1 MFLFCLAPISGKGKG
16 TVQPGSFMTRSFLL
30 LMKSS
35 HKPSESSSE
44 ALADAS
50 FCKTRPTLP
59 AGKFC
64 FRGRESPGKS
74 PATRDIPAAP
84 LEAGPGRARNGGS
97 ARRPRARTCRG
108 PEGPAPPP
116 RRLHLPPAG
125 ARPHLPEHP
134 RPGPRRRRRKGA
146 PRSPRPQVAAAG
158 GSARATR
165 PRGPG
170 GRGGAGPGGKPP
182 RTSDV
187 GALALVQQAGGR
199 AAHGG
204 GAGGAPRRRRQLPR
218 SRPRRTPLCS

>member
-97 ARRPRARTCRG
+97 ARRPRARTCRD

-125 ARPHLPEHP
+125 ARRARRFVP
-134 RPGPRRRRRKGA
+134 RPSVTGHTAQGGRELQPSRA
-146 PRSPRPQVAAAG
+146 SPAV
-158 GSARATR
+158 SARARATGSPALR
-165 PRGPG
+165 PRAGFSPATQADG
-170 GRGGAGPGGKPP
+170 GCFTTGSFP
-182 RTSDV
+182 TF
-187 GALALVQQAGGR
+187 
-199 AAHGG
+199 
-204 GAGGAPRRRRQLPR
+204 
-218 SRPRRTPLCS
+218 LCP